1 MNSKIAMFGGS
12 FNPVHN
18 AHTNFAQKVIKA
30 FDLDKLYIVPTYSSP
45 HKTGEGME
53 APFDRLKMCET
64 AFKNIDKAVVSNIE
78 IKRSGKSFTCDT
90 LKQLKALHPDDTL
103 YLVMGA
109 DMYVTLLQW
118 KNPLEIF
125 KFTEI
130 ITFPRDDDDYQVL
143 KNYSEKFKPY
153 GAVTHILN
161 EPVFMLS
168 STEIRNNIHNKEFA
182 LKNLNLDV
190 YKYILK
196 NKLYGVESYEL

>member
-1 MNSKIAMFGGS
+1 MNRKIAMFGGS

-18 AHTNFAQKVIKA
+18 AHTNFANKVIKA
-30 FDLDKLYIVPTYSSP
+30 FNLDKLYIVPTYSSP
-45 HKTGEGME
+45 HKTGESMAE
-53 APFDRLKMCET
+53 PADRLKMCEM
-64 AFKNIDKAVVSNIE
+64 AFKDIGKIIVSDIE

-90 LKQLKALHPDDTL
+90 LKQLKGLYPDDNL

-109 DMYVTLLQW
+109 DMYVTLPQW

-125 KFTEI
+125 KFAEI
-130 ITFPRDDDDYQVL
+130 ITFPRDNDGYQVL
-143 KNYSEKFKPY
+143 KDYSEKFKSL

-182 LKNLNLDV
+182 EKNLNLNV
-190 YKYILK
+190 YKYILN
-196 NKLYGVESYEL
+196 NKLYGVKSYEL